1 MMLGITSDFRPT
13 KEEVAVLRDLPER
26 AAAQLDLCLRAL
38 GGGKRGI
45 EGAVRGRAA
54 AGLVTTYAKQL
65 TLLGQLHA
73 QAHREPVERALDDG
87 RRGELLAL
95 TQDLFDA
102 SLRAPRFDPGETD
115 AAHQDEEAAHASL
128 RAALLQQDQAIV
140 ASITASAQALRGA
153 DIEPGPALG
162 EARAAVEAGLDEIRG
177 QRETARAA
185 SAQQADAFL
194 AHLASRRELAT
205 RQLAIEAWLADW
217 HAAAAAQRSAI
228 G

>member
-1 MMLGITSDFRPT
+1 
-13 KEEVAVLRDLPER
+13 
-26 AAAQLDLCLRAL
+26 
-38 GGGKRGI
+38 
-45 EGAVRGRAA
+45 
-54 AGLVTTYAKQL
+54 VTAYAKQL

-73 QAHREPVERALDDG
+73 QAQREPVERALDDR

-102 SLRAPRFDPGETD
+102 SLRAPRFDPGKTD
-115 AAHQDEEAAHASL
+115 AAHQDEDAAHASL
-128 RAALLQQDQAIV
+128 RAALLQQEHAIT
-140 ASITASAQALRGA
+140 ASITASAQTLRGA

-177 QRETARAA
+177 PRETARAA
-185 SAQQADAFL
+185 SAQQADALL